1 MACSTAQTLATVP
14 LPAEV
19 TSIPVSVPCK
29 PNRLAAWLVKL
40 MGWKI
45 EFKGLP
51 AKQGV
56 LIGYP
61 HTSNWD
67 FITMIPVKWALGLP
81 VQFFAK
87 DSLFRIPL
95 FGAWIRSIG
104 ALPID
109 RSSPKGVVGEMVE
122 ALKQHKKDDTVLWIA
137 LSPEGT
143 RKLTEGW
150 RSGFYQLALG
160 ADVPLCM
167 LRIDYG
173 TKVAKITDFM
183 HLTGDVQADYAHIA
197 KVYEGVKGFHV
208 NQAAPIR
215 PLPPR
220 IKPPATT
227 SLNQ

>member
-1 MACSTAQTLATVP
+1 MS
-14 LPAEV
+14 AEF
-19 TSIPVSVPCK
+19 SKPMPVPCQ
-29 PNRLAAWLVKL
+29 PRAWAAWLVKL

-45 EFKGLP
+45 EFDGLP

-67 FITMIPVKWALGLP
+67 FITMMPVKWAVGLP

-87 DSLFRIPL
+87 ASLFRIPL
-95 FGAWIRSIG
+95 FGRWIRFIG
-104 ALPID
+104 AVPID

-122 ALKQHKKDDTVLWIA
+122 ALKQHKQDDTLLWIA

-143 RKLTEGW
+143 RKLTDGW

-173 TKVAKITDFM
+173 NKVAKLNDFM
-183 HLTGDVQADYAHIA
+183 RLSGDVSADYAHLA
-197 KVYEGVKGFHV
+197 QVYAGVVGF
-208 NQAAPIR
+208 NAQQAAPIR

-220 IKPPATT
+220 AAAVASTPHTN
-227 SLNQ
+227 SLK

>member
-1 MACSTAQTLATVP
+1 M
-14 LPAEV
+14 
-19 TSIPVSVPCK
+19 PVVACK
-29 PNRLAAWLVKL
+29 PQAWAAWLVKL

-45 EFKGLP
+45 EFNGLP

-67 FITMIPVKWALGLP
+67 FVTMMPVKWAVGLP

-95 FGAWIRSIG
+95 FGTWIRWIG
-104 ALPID
+104 AVPID
-109 RSSPKGVVGEMVE
+109 RSSPKGVVGDMIET
-122 ALKQHKKDDTVLWIA
+122 LKQHKQDDRFLWVA

-143 RKLTEGW
+143 RKLTNGW

-167 LRIDYG
+167 LHIDYG
-173 TKVAKITDFM
+173 KKVAKITDFM
-183 HLTGDVQADYAHIA
+183 HLSGDVDADYAHIA
-197 KVYEGVKGFHV
+197 QVYQGVRGFHPQ
-208 NQAAPIR
+208 QAAPIQ
-215 PLPPR
+215 PWTPP
-220 IKPPATT
+220 KP
-227 SLNQ
+227 

>member
-1 MACSTAQTLATVP
+1 MSALPDMHDEFARP
-14 LPAEV
+14 LPV
-19 TSIPVSVPCK
+19 QCK
-29 PNRLAAWLVKL
+29 PQPWAALLVKL

-45 EFKGLP
+45 EFDGLP

-67 FITMIPVKWALGLP
+67 FVTMMPVKWAVGLP

-95 FGAWIRSIG
+95 FGRWIRSIG
-104 ALPID
+104 AVPID
-109 RSSPKGVVGEMVE
+109 RSSPKGVVGEMME
-122 ALKQHKKDDTVLWIA
+122 TLKQHKQDDNFLWIG

-143 RKLTEGW
+143 RKLTDGW

-173 TKVAKITDFM
+173 SKVAKITDFM
-183 HLTGDVQADYAHIA
+183 RLTGDVPADYAHIA
-197 KVYEGVKGFHV
+197 QVYAGVKGFHAM
-208 NQAAPIR
+208 QAAPIR

-220 IKPPATT
+220 TTPEMPAHSAT
-227 SLNQ
+227 SS

>member
-1 MACSTAQTLATVP
+1 MS
-14 LPAEV
+14 AEF
-19 TSIPVSVPCK
+19 SKPMPVPCQ
-29 PNRLAAWLVKL
+29 PRAWAAWLVKL

-45 EFKGLP
+45 EFDGLP

-61 HTSNWD
+61 HTSNLD
-67 FITMIPVKWALGLP
+67 FITMMPVKWAVGLP

-87 DSLFRIPL
+87 ASLFRIPL
-95 FGAWIRSIG
+95 FGRWIRFIG
-104 ALPID
+104 AVPID

-122 ALKQHKKDDTVLWIA
+122 ALKQHKQNDTLLWIG

-173 TKVAKITDFM
+173 NKVAKINDFM
-183 HLTGDVQADYAHIA
+183 RLSGDVSADYAHLA
-197 KVYEGVKGFHV
+197 QVYEGVVGFNAH
-208 NQAAPIR
+208 QAAPIR

-220 IKPPATT
+220 AAVVASAPPTN
-227 SLNQ
+227 SLN

>member
-1 MACSTAQTLATVP
+1 MNSEFVKRQP
-14 LPAEV
+14 L
-19 TSIPVSVPCK
+19 SCK
-29 PNRLAAWLVKL
+29 PQAWAAWLVKL

-45 EFKGLP
+45 EFDGLP

-67 FITMIPVKWALGLP
+67 FITMMPVKWAVGLP

-87 DSLFRIPL
+87 ESLFRIPL
-95 FGAWIRSIG
+95 FGRWIRFIG
-104 ALPID
+104 AVPID
-109 RSSPKGVVGEMVE
+109 RSSPKGVVGEMVD
-122 ALKQHKKDDTVLWIA
+122 ALKQHKQNDEILWIG

-173 TKVAKITDFM
+173 KKVAKINDFM
-183 HLTGDVQADYAHIA
+183 CLTGDLQADYAHIA
-197 KVYEGVKGFHV
+197 QVYEGVQGFHA

-220 IKPPATT
+220 TSAVANPSNTT
-227 SLNQ
+227 SLN